1 MTLWLS
7 FLGKNTFATR
17 TDDIS
22 NDNKKN
28 KNMHYTKVQ
37 INNNVSSMVE
47 EGRSNDYV
55 LDFFL
60 KMKMMNDLGPERPF
74 VTQVPSPAEV
84 RMKLLDYD
92 DIDKDDIKLEM
103 TKGINCP
110 IQRLVVKLSPAC
122 TLYAEKFHDSLHVT
136 INERNLTFMCLKSY
150 SAADVALWMI
160 RQKKKLKEYM
170 EEWDV
175 VLELAYKKAKID
187 HMAFLGIRA
196 LFTEAMKDYP
206 RLKYAVLEQK
216 RRAKIKVNI
225 PNTDLGVYIYAWW
238 GSYKKQLPQQ
248 IESLKLLL
256 DTHRKSCL
264 TNFFIHHKR

>member
-1 MTLWLS
+1 MQ
-7 FLGKNTFATR
+7 
-17 TDDIS
+17 
-22 NDNKKN
+22 
-28 KNMHYTKVQ
+28 YTKVQ
-37 INNNVSSMVE
+37 INNNIHKLLE
-47 EGRSNDYV
+47 EGKSNDDA

-60 KMKMMNDLGPERPF
+60 MMNMMNDLGPERPF
-74 VTQVPSPAEV
+74 VTKGPLPAEV
-84 RMKLLDYD
+84 RIQLLEYNE
-92 DIDKDDIKLEM
+92 INKDDIKLEQ
-103 TKGINCP
+103 TNSAKSTT
-110 IQRLVVKLSPAC
+110 QRLVVKLSPTC
-122 TLYAEKFHDSLHVT
+122 TLYAEKVRDALQVT
-136 INERNLTFMCLKSY
+136 INGKNLTVMYLKSY

-216 RRAKIKVNI
+216 RRAKIMVNI
-225 PNTDLGVYIYAWW
+225 PNTNLGVYIYAWW